1 MSSLLKPLIKQAL
14 SIVKGNNKMYGLE
27 KTSPTLV
34 SRIYGP
40 RNAYKGTV
48 SPEFITK
55 DGKPQQ
61 LGDFGEK
68 IADNLRTAQQA
79 RNVIRDQRFGQT
91 GANKGVDNVS
101 EKVQEA
107 SESMKALTKY
117 ISKTKKN
124 SKIIK
129 SGGSED
135 IPMTPEFKKGGL
147 VRQGY
152 PKLTKKGWK

>member
-14 SIVKGNNKMYGLE
+14 SIVKGNNKMLGLE
-27 KTSPTLV
+27 KAAPTLV
-34 SRIYGP
+34 NRSGP
-40 RNAYKGTV
+40 RNAYKGYV

-55 DGKPQQ
+55 DGKPQE
-61 LGDFGEK
+61 LADFGEK
-68 IADNLRTAQQA
+68 VADNLRTAQQA

-124 SKIIK
+124 SKIVK
-129 SGGSED
+129 ETDDFPVVS
-135 IPMTPEFKKGGL
+135 EFKKGGL
-147 VRQGY
+147 IRQGF
-152 PKLTKKGWK
+152 PKLAKRGWK